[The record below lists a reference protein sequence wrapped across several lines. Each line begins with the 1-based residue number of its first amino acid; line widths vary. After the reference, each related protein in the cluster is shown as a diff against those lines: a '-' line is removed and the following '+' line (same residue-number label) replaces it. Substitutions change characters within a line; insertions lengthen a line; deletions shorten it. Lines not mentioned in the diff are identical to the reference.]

1 MGEEVDLE
9 EIAEKIFSVDPQPKF
24 SIQIQ
29 LENSNIK
36 ELFEAMLMLTTHG
49 MKKIFGS
56 SEGKVNLSEL
66 TKKDIKYFN
75 QYFQSFGMLINIEI
89 ENYNLEKDYESIKYN
104 KIRLK
109 SNTPLTDLKFPMLQ
123 PNGLVY
129 IISFDYYKDYS

>member
-66 TKKDIKYFN
+66 TKKDIPDFN